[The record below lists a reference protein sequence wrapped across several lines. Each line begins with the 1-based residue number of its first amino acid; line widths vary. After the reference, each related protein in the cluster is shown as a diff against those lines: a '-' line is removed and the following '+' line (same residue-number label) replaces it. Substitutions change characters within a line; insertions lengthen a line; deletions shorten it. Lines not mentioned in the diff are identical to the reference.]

1 MVLKLLILVRLF
13 VFLFVFYAY
22 VSLISVIMGDL
33 DVVIRIEF
41 SVLFIFMAITWI

>member
-13 VFLFVFYAY
+13 VFLFVFYAC